1 MPYDNAPLCNESLS
15 AVLAHVTQADNSRT
29 VTTAVPD
36 PAMTDLESRVAQYIA
51 NERNAIGVT
60 GTQTVPTTSDNQV
73 ADGAKNDKAP
83 SYRTKKLT
91 AKEKHLRSIACTDN
105 ALETALNAIDQ
116 GYTREEAKNIGR
128 KTATDTAKSYAEI
141 MRANN
146 SNEQI
151 TERVSASS
159 NNSARGRKPT
169 GATMTAQR
177 HNVQRQ
183 IPQYNNK
190 RKHIVQYKKGTGTSN
205 NNSIAA
211 KRPSYLDN
219 KCIVISRVDKD
230 TTMSQFQS
238 SRVNLEPFIGGTSKK
253 LKDNVL

>member
-1 MPYDNAPLCNESLS
+1 M
-15 AVLAHVTQADNSRT
+15 TQADNSRT
-29 VTTAVPD
+29 APAAAPD
-36 PAMTDLESRVAQYIA
+36 PPMTDIEDRIAQYIA
-51 NERNAIGVT
+51 NERNAIGAQ
-60 GTQTVPTTSDNQV
+60 GNQG

-83 SYRTKKLT
+83 SVKRKKLT
-91 AKEKHLRSIACTDN
+91 GKELHLRSIACTDN
-105 ALETALNAIDQ
+105 ALETALNAIDE
-116 GYTREEAKNIGR
+116 GFTREEAKNIGR

-159 NNSARGRKPT
+159 NNTARGRKPA
-169 GATMTAQR
+169 GATMPAQR

-205 NNSIAA
+205 NNHIAP
-211 KRPSYLDN
+211 K
-219 KCIVISRVDKD
+219 
-230 TTMSQFQS
+230 
-238 SRVNLEPFIGGTSKK
+238 TS
-253 LKDNVL
+253 LLSG